1 MKAYV
6 SGPGEVGTM
15 TVFGL
20 RNSNA
25 YCVIVYYIIRNST
38 SIISVLFYSSQSPR
52 NQRSTVRPV
61 FYASDLY
68 RKQRRYFG
76 FEQKK
81 VPC

>member
-52 NQRSTVRPV
+52 NQRSTVRQNV
-61 FYASDLY
+61 TFSL
-68 RKQRRYFG
+68 RLFMKML
-76 FEQKK
+76 
-81 VPC
+81 VL